1 MLPWQVLL
9 GEHAISE
16 AIEAFLDLENTRFL
30 FVCRKEDGSY
40 EAAHTVPVPIEGR
53 GVVVFKAAAV
63 AISNDNL
70 HLISVNDF
78 SPVDPLEQLMT
89 ICEEVTT
96 PHQPSRKDQPV
107 DFCFEIPWRKQTDS
121 LCFLP
126 GIWKQNPSI
135 WAGHGGCALPPDID
149 ARGAINTALRAGR
162 ALTQEMEVQGYLAH
176 KKHPPPQDQGYV
188 GSYAVVVSYERVPL

>member
-1 MLPWQVLL
+1 MPPWQVLL

-96 PHQPSRKDQPV
+96 PHQPSRKDQMV
-107 DFCFEIPWRKQTDS
+107 DFCFEDS
-121 LCFLP
+121 LEKTDGSPLFSPRNLEAKSIDLGRPCGLVPSPP
-126 GIWKQNPSI
+126 GMEAWGVIS
-135 WAGHGGCALPPDID
+135 
-149 ARGAINTALRAGR
+149 TALRAGR
-162 ALTQEMEVQGYLAH
+162 VLTKEMEVQGHLAH
-176 KKHPPPQDQGYV
+176 KKHPPP
-188 GSYAVVVSYERVPL
+188 